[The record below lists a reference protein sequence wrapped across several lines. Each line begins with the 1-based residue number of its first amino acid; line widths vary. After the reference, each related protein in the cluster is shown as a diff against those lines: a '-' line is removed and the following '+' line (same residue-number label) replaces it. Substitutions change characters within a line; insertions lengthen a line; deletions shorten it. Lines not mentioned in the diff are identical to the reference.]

1 MRVFLTGATGL
12 IGRALSVSLL
22 HDGHQVVALSRGASP
37 ELLPGGV
44 ERLQGDPAKP
54 GPWQEVLAGCQA
66 CVNLAGE
73 PVAGGRWNAVR
84 KEAIRQSRVEATRN
98 VAAVIAE
105 CGPTVLVQGS
115 AVGFYGSRGDEELT
129 EGSAAGTGFLAEVCQ
144 AWEEAARPA
153 ARRARLVLLR
163 TGIVLAREG
172 GALPQMALPFRLFA
186 GGPIGDGAFW
196 QPWIHLD
203 DQVSL
208 VRWALAEPRA
218 EGPVNAAAPAPARNR
233 DLARA
238 IGAALSRPS
247 FLPTPA
253 LVVRLAVGEMAEVV
267 TSSQRVLPR
276 KAESL
281 GFRFTHADLGAALR
295 DLLE

>member
-1 MRVFLTGATGL
+1 MRVFVTGATGL
-12 IGRALSVSLL
+12 IGKALVDSLL
-22 HDGHQVVALSRGASP
+22 RDGHPVVALSRGTATA
-37 ELLPGGV
+37 LPAGV
-44 ERLQGDPAKP
+44 ERVQGDPAEP
-54 GPWQEVLAGCQA
+54 GPWQEKLAGCDA

-73 PVAGGRWNAVR
+73 PVAGGRWSPAR
-84 KEAIRQSRVEATRN
+84 KEAIRRSRVEGARN

-105 CGPTVLVQGS
+105 RGPTVLVQGS

-129 EGSAAGTGFLAEVCQ
+129 EGSAAGTGFLAEVSQ

-163 TGIVLAREG
+163 TGIVLARDG

-203 DQVSL
+203 DQVAL
-208 VRWALAEPRA
+208 IRWALAEPRA

-238 IGAALSRPS
+238 IGAALSRPA

-253 LVVRLAVGEMAEVV
+253 FAVRLAVGEMAEVV

-276 KAESL
+276 KAEAL

-295 DLLE
+295 DLLR